1 MSTAQD
7 YVNQAHIVNN
17 TVPKRVRPVSISHAW
32 QLKRQV
38 TQAQNQ
44 LSQVRKQVSNEIR
57 QLNPKV
63 AAVGAEKRHS
73 TVKGDTPYTHTEQ
86 LEAFRQVKKTI
97 NDMLLQTWEV
107 KFDLEDYIRNERA
120 KREQ

>member
-44 LSQVRKQVSNEIR
+44 LSQVRKQVRDEIR

-63 AAVGAEKRHS
+63 AAVGTSKQHGGA
-73 TVKGDTPYTHTEQ
+73 KGNTLYTNTEQ
-86 LEAFRQVKKTI
+86 LEAFRQAKKTI
-97 NDMLLQTWEV
+97 NDMLLQTWEI

-120 KREQ
+120 KRE